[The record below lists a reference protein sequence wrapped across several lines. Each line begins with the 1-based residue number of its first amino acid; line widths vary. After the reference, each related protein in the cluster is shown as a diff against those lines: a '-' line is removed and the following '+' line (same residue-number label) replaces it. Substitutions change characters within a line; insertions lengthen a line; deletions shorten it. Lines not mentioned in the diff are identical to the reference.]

1 MKVTETKFTI
11 GDRAYLCYQAY
22 STDFNTSEDV
32 ENFIDGEYI
41 EIAKIVV
48 KIANDECECYEGYIS
63 TSGRKYDADELWSE
77 SEVRK
82 YASEH
87 FGE

>member
-1 MKVTETKFTI
+1 MKVTETKFSI
-11 GDRAYLCYQAY
+11 GDRAYLNYEAT

-32 ENFIDGEYI
+32 ENYINGEYLK
-41 EIAKIVV
+41 IAKIVV
-48 KIANDECECYEGYIS
+48 KIANDESECYEGYIS
-63 TSGRKYDADELWSE
+63 TSGREFPVEDLWSE

>member
-11 GDRAYLCYQAY
+11 GDRAYLNYEAY

-32 ENFIDGEYI
+32 ENYINGEYLK
-41 EIAKIVV
+41 IAKIVV

-63 TSGRKYDADELWSE
+63 TSAREYPVEDLWSE

>member
-11 GDRAYLCYQAY
+11 GDRAYWCYVAY
-22 STDFNTSEDV
+22 SADFNSSEDV

-63 TSGRKYDADELWSE
+63 TSGKEYLGEDLWSE